1 MGDNYGIASPWSDV
15 DAWSLT
21 SGGVS
26 KVAIPLSEP
35 VYLDHASADMTLD
48 IADAPA
54 GGALSKFDMTGYR
67 MGGNILTMGANT
79 IDVNGD
85 VHLCSVIDG
94 DAGAEIQCSGHFEKD
109 ITVCVLSDNVNILLD
124 GTGDVTC
131 NSKTGGKVEVDAGG
145 GTHTAVESGYTAE
158 WYSFTLTG
166 GTYDDGGID
175 HNIETAISLAGGTL
189 TSTGK
194 WTLTASG
201 TVLASTYTRTM
212 AELAIPTGVEAE
224 LTGNTYTKKITA
236 VGTARIH
243 GAGELRLYQPTAAWW
258 NVAATVS
265 FECDVNI
272 FRSSAEPGADIVLAD
287 ANLLFGSNS
296 DRTITMTHDIDIGAG
311 GSGGVL
317 TLGATVGKKYTLDIN
332 GSAFTGKQMIIGDT
346 NATTGSGIFHCGEG
360 TITVGAGG
368 IARGHASNNANEFH
382 FDSAR
387 ILSSGDINLA
397 GFTAITNVGAKVIGG
412 TLTNVVVTGARLN
425 ATQGVTDGGGNSNVR
440 FKGGASPTSTATST
454 TAAA

>member
-21 SGGVS
+21 SGGGS

-67 MGGNILTMGANT
+67 MGGNILTIGANT

-194 WTLTASG
+194 WTLTANG
-201 TVLASTYTRTM
+201 TVVAASYTRTM
-212 AELAIPTGVEAE
+212 AELAVLTGVEAE
-224 LTGNTYTKKITA
+224 LTGNTYTKKIT
-236 VGTARIH
+236 VEGTGTVV
-243 GAGELRLYQPTAAWW
+243 GAGTLYLYQPSVAGWW
-258 NVAATVS
+258 NTTQTLGCNVAVFKVS
-265 FECDVNI
+265 V
-272 FRSSAEPGADIVLAD
+272 EPGNDINLDGKDLTFAGNADR
-287 ANLLFGSNS
+287 S
-296 DRTITMTHDIDIGAG
+296 ITMTHNISLGAG
-311 GSGGVL
+311 SLKLQPTSDKV
-317 TLGATVGKKYTLDIN
+317 YTLDIN
-332 GSAFTGKQMIIGDT
+332 GKALTSEQVIIGSG
-346 NATTGSGIFHCGEG
+346 TTSGSGILKCGEG

-382 FDSAR
+382 FDSVR

-412 TLTNVVVTGARLN
+412 TLTNVTVTGAPLN

-440 FKGGASPTSTATST
+440 FQGSGPTSTTTST
-454 TAAA
+454 VKAA